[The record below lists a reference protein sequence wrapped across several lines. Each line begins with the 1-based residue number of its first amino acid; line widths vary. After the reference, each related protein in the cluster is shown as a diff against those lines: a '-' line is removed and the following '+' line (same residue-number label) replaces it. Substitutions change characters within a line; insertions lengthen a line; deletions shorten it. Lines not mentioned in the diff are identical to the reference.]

1 MNWVDLVVLAV
12 IALSGLL
19 ALMRGLVR
27 EVLGLGAWVIA
38 GLVASSY
45 GLYPAV
51 FPYVSQQ
58 FADPTTAAIVAFG
71 SVFVIVLVSLWIVA
85 GLVAGA
91 VRGSVLG
98 GLDRTLGLLFGLIR
112 GAALVCVAYILVGMA
127 IPPEQWPPLVVQA
140 RSLPLVYQGA
150 EWIKNQV
157 PPPYRPAVAP
167 PPNGRPTD
175 SASLLQSTP
184 TGRALGARPAR
195 D

>member
-1 MNWVDLVVLAV
+1 MNWVDLVVLVV

-38 GLVASSY
+38 GIVASSY
-45 GLYPAV
+45 GLYPTV
-51 FPYVSQQ
+51 FPFVSQQ

-71 SVFVIVLVSLWIVA
+71 GVFILVLITLWIIA

-98 GLDRTLGLLFGLIR
+98 GLDRTLGLLFGFVR
-112 GAALVCVAYILVGMA
+112 GGALVCVAYILVGMV

-140 RSLPLVYQGA
+140 RSLSFVHHGA
-150 EWIKNQV
+150 EWIANQV
-157 PPPYRPAVAP
+157 PPPYRPAVATP
-167 PPNGRPTD
+167 PAGRPTD
-175 SASLLQSTP
+175 SASLLQSAP
-184 TGRALGARPAR
+184 SGRALGARPAQ